1 MSRQDKRLEAMRRNP
16 RQVLFDEMESVL
28 VSYGFVV
35 RKASGS
41 HRVYRC
47 GSYVLTVAR
56 HGQFAHPQAV
66 RDALRI
72 LDEIIDS
79 D

>member
-1 MSRQDKRLEAMRRNP
+1 VSKQDKRLEAMRRNP
-16 RQVLFDEMESVL
+16 RQVPFDEMESVL
-28 VSYGFVV
+28 VYFGFVV

-41 HRVYRC
+41 HRMYRL

-66 RDALRI
+66 KDALKI
-72 LDEIIDS
+72 LDEIIDNN
-79 D
+79 